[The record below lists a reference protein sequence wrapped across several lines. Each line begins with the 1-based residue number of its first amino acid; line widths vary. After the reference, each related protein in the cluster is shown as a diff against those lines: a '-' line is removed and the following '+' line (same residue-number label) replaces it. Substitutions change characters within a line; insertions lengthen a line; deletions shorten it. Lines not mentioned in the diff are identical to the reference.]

1 MESIMMRI
9 VPYSENNDLEE
20 IETLTIIIKSVPFE
34 GGYAPAF
41 YISSPSEEYL
51 MTIDELS
58 CLMDG
63 IDIARK
69 SVDEIIN
76 FILISRPPEG
86 QSEED

>member
-1 MESIMMRI
+1 MMRI

-76 FILISRPPEG
+76 FILISGPPEG
-86 QSEED
+86 QAEED

>member
-1 MESIMMRI
+1 MMRI
-9 VPYSENNDLEE
+9 VPYSENNDLED

-76 FILISRPPEG
+76 FILISGPPEDR
-86 QSEED
+86 EEDD

>member
-1 MESIMMRI
+1 MRI